1 MSGRYTNDYH
11 NVKNRYLAAG
21 PTRNIL
27 QSQIDVMSGHRTSD
41 YTKTK
46 CRYWP
51 RGLPAK
57 DVINYGRYE

>member
-21 PTRNIL
+21 PTR
-27 QSQIDVMSGHRTSD
+27 
-41 YTKTK
+41 
-46 CRYWP
+46 
-51 RGLPAK
+51 K